1 MAEPAQ
7 EPRSSQS
14 LEEQVEQWR
23 SYLRRRQA
31 IRPVDVEELEDHLRG
46 EVTAL
51 RGVGLS
57 ENEAFLVAVKRMGAL
72 DAISNEFA
80 REHSERLWK
89 QLVMSSAVSVR
100 SGVEAQTEAIVVLA
114 LVALAALAVKVPSL
128 FGLEWGADRA
138 LFRNAGFFVLP
149 ILTGYFVWKRRLNPR
164 IWTWVALG
172 FGVAFIRPRDTN
184 AWLLLL
190 LLMGFSGLTGSP
202 DWHRSFPDVSLLWQ
216 TFCQATWALW
226 MMLFAVHFPAR
237 LELDRRHPWLKYLI
251 IVPGVLTEAIFWGI
265 LWLWTRDIN
274 AASRWRGLFLSL
286 YFAHIVLQLLAVGA
300 FFAALGYKWGTE
312 RAPDERRRLNI
323 LRTGASISLLP
334 TFLIVLYSLIR
345 DRDVFDVG
353 VRARLPL

>member
-7 EPRSSQS
+7 EPRSGQS

-51 RGVGLS
+51 RGAGLS

-100 SGVEAQTEAIVVLA
+100 SGVEAQTEAIVVLG

-128 FGLEWGADRA
+128 FGLEWGTDRA

-149 ILTGYFVWKRRLNPR
+149 ILTGYFVWKRRLKPR
-164 IWTWVALG
+164 IWTWLGLG
-172 FGVAFIRPRDTN
+172 FGVAFIFANIYPFRPGSDTE
-184 AWLLLL
+184 ALTVLHLPIALWLL
-190 LLMGFSGLTGSP
+190 
-202 DWHRSFPDVSLLWQ
+202 
-216 TFCQATWALW
+216 
-226 MMLFAVHFPAR
+226 
-237 LELDRRHPWLKYLI
+237 
-251 IVPGVLTEAIFWGI
+251 
-265 LWLWTRDIN
+265 
-274 AASRWRGLFLSL
+274 
-286 YFAHIVLQLLAVGA
+286 VG
-300 FFAALGYKWGTE
+300 
-312 RAPDERRRLNI
+312 
-323 LRTGASISLLP
+323 
-334 TFLIVLYSLIR
+334 
-345 DRDVFDVG
+345 
-353 VRARLPL
+353 